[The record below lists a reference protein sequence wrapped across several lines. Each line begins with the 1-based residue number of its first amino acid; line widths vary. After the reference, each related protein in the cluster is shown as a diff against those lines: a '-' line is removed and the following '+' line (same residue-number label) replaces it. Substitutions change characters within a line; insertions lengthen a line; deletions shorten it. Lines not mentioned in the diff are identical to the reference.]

1 MSKKNKNAN
10 VSRNTNVNSDWRA
23 ALNSF
28 KEDIMTPEEKAERE
42 KERELAPI
50 RIQEFNKRRKL
61 LYEFLAGYK
70 QNSGIFVNNFFRDR
84 DYKTYCE
91 DKFHGFEFD
100 VTGLFPP
107 NLFDDI
113 SFSFAMVHY
122 LRQLEEKRLAYYPI
136 TSDYIQR
143 LINFSEVLDVLKPLE
158 NDIIV
163 YRGCSTLE
171 RNGVNGIVS
180 TTVDERIAEQFSR
193 GTILK
198 IHVPKGTKYIDIC
211 SIRPK
216 EQRRK
221 DKEKEFLLPPCEYQ
235 ILSDEV
241 LDYITGLNN
250 DTGQTR
256 YIEMT
261 VTPLDLLTE
270 FLKMLENPPREY
282 DVIRN
287 AQHGEYEKAVQMLK
301 TYLENRNR
309 NNTDLTRRLSKFN

>member
-10 VSRNTNVNSDWRA
+10 VSRNTNANSDWRA

-50 RIQEFNKRRKL
+50 RIKEFNKRRKL

-91 DKFHGFEFD
+91 DKFHDFEFD

-107 NLFDDI
+107 NLFDDL
-113 SFSFAMVHY
+113 SFSFTMVNY
-122 LRQLEEKRLAYYPI
+122 LRQLEEKRLAYFPI

-143 LINFSEVLDVLKPLE
+143 LINFSELLDVLKPLE
-158 NDIIV
+158 NDIVV

-221 DKEKEFLLPPCEYQ
+221 DKEKEFLIPPCEYQ

-241 LDYITGLNN
+241 LDYVTGLNN
-250 DTGQTR
+250 NTGQTR

-301 TYLENRNR
+301 AYLENRNR